1 MPAFTTDATVLD
13 CGAVLSGRFSGRDLL
28 VGGGFDGELVLSGRL
43 QTTTGSHLRAHVRA
57 AVVEIEGEFDGEI
70 RAGTLRL
77 AGSARA
83 RGVFVADRLDVR
95 EGAVLEGAVNLAPSD
110 VSVAELPRETVP
122 PAGERSEP
130 VQAPGSESPTPS
142 LEFSPPGA
150 PA

>member
-1 MPAFTTDATVLD
+1 MPTGTMDATVLD
-13 CGAVLSGRFSGRDLL
+13 SGAALSGRFSGRDLL
-28 VGGGFDGELVLSGRL
+28 VRGGFEGELVLSGRL
-43 QTTTGSHLRAHVRA
+43 QTATGSRLRAHVRA

-95 EGAVLEGAVNLAPSD
+95 EGALLEGAVNLASSD
-110 VSVAELPRETVP
+110 VSASELATATVP

-130 VQAPGSESPTPS
+130 IQAPGSESPTPS
-142 LEFSPPGA
+142 LESSPSGA